1 MMEESG
7 RINER
12 MFREILEER
21 GVGMSELEIASI
33 AEKVSRTDG
42 FGAGLG

>member
-12 MFREILEER
+12 MFRGILEE
-21 GVGMSELEIASI
+21 GGSGMSELEIAI
-33 AEKVSRTDG
+33 AEK
-42 FGAGLG
+42 